1 MKANLVANVYYWLGY
16 IISDIEQVDG
26 YSGLRGK
33 IDELRDAINDLIHG
47 RGGRMKL
54 KWQQKN
60 DKECY
65 SYVFGTP
72 LMCVVYHEDGKTA
85 RELQLE
91 KETNAKLTAR
101 WIEGARR
108 KASRGIFED
117 VGHTKAEGRILFE
130 DNDEDRR
137 ELEHCIPKQKYICN
151 PIVDWSEETV
161 WRFIK
166 DQGGLGA
173 MRGRRDMDLF
183 ILALA
188 VSLLSIAHFVGA
200 WR

>member
-101 WIEGARR
+101 WIEGGYGQMLAFRGNGTIEYKTARSML
-108 KASRGIFED
+108 KAYADQAIDTFAE
-117 VGHTKAEGRILFE
+117 KALVEGQGAVILEVRIVPQ
-130 DNDEDRR
+130 
-137 ELEHCIPKQKYICN
+137 IPAPEK
-151 PIVDWSEETV
+151 P
-161 WRFIK
+161 
-166 DQGGLGA
+166 
-173 MRGRRDMDLF
+173 
-183 ILALA
+183 
-188 VSLLSIAHFVGA
+188 
-200 WR
+200 